1 MKCYKSENHVH
12 EAPKQL
18 ESEIAEQPKSAAHSL
33 PTQSTPSSSLES
45 KTEGNPHV
53 DIFQNLLK
61 DSLLQQMLKSKTLQ
75 HHLLTIQQFLV
86 DPKLANEHT
95 VEGRR
100 VVALKKLRELRAG
113 GVENNI
119 EVEEFVL
126 HVLDLMERNRAGS
139 DQS

>member
-1 MKCYKSENHVH
+1 
-12 EAPKQL
+12 
-18 ESEIAEQPKSAAHSL
+18 
-33 PTQSTPSSSLES
+33 
-45 KTEGNPHV
+45 
-53 DIFQNLLK
+53 
-61 DSLLQQMLKSKTLQ
+61 MLKSKTLQ